1 MGMDRRSIKPSPSV
15 DTKAQI
21 YYMIEVGGGEVV
33 YSVNAVGI
41 MGLTNREKNWVH
53 MSHLLPK

>member
-1 MGMDRRSIKPSPSV
+1 
-15 DTKAQI
+15 
-21 YYMIEVGGGEVV
+21 MIEVGGGEVV

-41 MGLTNREKNWVH
+41 MGLTNRGKNWVH